1 VQIET
6 ATHCANNVSRKLNV
20 TGVRPPC
27 RQPLTGGRMAAMVD
41 GYVCTAMP
49 SAPSTPTAAR
59 AMPLHWAVRMNHLN
73 RSWSWAVLCLLVGVH
88 LATLA
93 PPAWVWAALGLQFLV
108 YPQAAYWRARRA
120 SDPLRAEILNML
132 TDAFA
137 LGVWSAAMGFPL
149 WIAFLFGV
157 GPCINL
163 AAFQGAK
170 GVFRALALHVLGALV
185 AWPVAGAGFA
195 PSTSLP
201 VSVLAMA
208 CLAAYLV
215 MYGLGAH
222 ARTLTLHQVR
232 EQLRRKEQA
241 LQAQLDEIRLLQ
253 GQLKE
258 QVDRDHLT
266 TLYNR
271 RYLAATIDRELARCA
286 RDDAPISAMMIDIDH
301 FKRIN
306 DTHGHPAGDEVLKAV
321 AAVLT
326 QALRA
331 GDIACRY
338 GGEEFLLL
346 LPGMPLATA
355 KTRAQ
360 DICRQVAD
368 LSMSADGVAL
378 QVFVSV
384 GVAEAPQN
392 ATDAVSLIRQA
403 DAALYRAKDLGRN
416 RVETSA

>member
-1 VQIET
+1 
-6 ATHCANNVSRKLNV
+6 
-20 TGVRPPC
+20 
-27 RQPLTGGRMAAMVD
+27 MVA
-41 GYVCTAMP
+41 GYVRTAMP
-49 SAPSTPTAAR
+49 SAPSTPPADR
-59 AMPLHWAVRMNHLN
+59 ATPLHWAVRMNHRN
-73 RSWSWAVLCLLVGVH
+73 RSWSWAMLCVLVGAH
-88 LATLA
+88 LAPLS

-108 YPQAAYWRARRA
+108 YPQMAYWCARRA
-120 SDPLRAEILNML
+120 RDPLRAEVLNMRA
-132 TDAFA
+132 DAFA

-149 WIAFLFGV
+149 WIAFLACV

-170 GVFRALALHVLGALV
+170 GVVRALVLHVLGALAV
-185 AWPVAGAGFA
+185 WPVAGWHFA
-195 PSTSLP
+195 PATSLP
-201 VSVLAMA
+201 VSLLAMA

-222 ARTLTLHQVR
+222 ARTLTLHQMR
-232 EQLRRKEQA
+232 EQLRRNEQA
-241 LQAQLDEIRLLQ
+241 LQAQLDEIKLLQ

-266 TLYNR
+266 GLYNR

-346 LPGMPLATA
+346 LPGMPLAAA
-355 KTRAQ
+355 KARAQ
-360 DICRQVAD
+360 DICRQVGT
-368 LSMSADGVAL
+368 LNMSADGVAL
-378 QVFVSV
+378 QVCVSV

-392 ATDAVSLIRQA
+392 ATDAASLIRQA